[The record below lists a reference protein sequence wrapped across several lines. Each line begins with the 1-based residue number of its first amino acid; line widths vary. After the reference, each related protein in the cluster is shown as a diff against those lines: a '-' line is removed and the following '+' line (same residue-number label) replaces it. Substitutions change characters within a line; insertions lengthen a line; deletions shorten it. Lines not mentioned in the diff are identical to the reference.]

1 MYRGKEKKK
10 TCLKCHVKDKK
21 MIDWFTTI
29 TLHLSLSSLCSALL
43 CSAQQD
49 MTFGQHGDTRCSEK
63 LDLTWTSKLNIVR
76 QNFKNY
82 LFFLNFV
89 SILPFMNLTNHT
101 LLISN
106 VFGRACD
113 MFSQSSTRHRFVPN
127 IDTAVC
133 DTALWGGRG
142 PRPQL
147 WWGWSLAGPGVRQ
160 QWKTLFFPVTLNK
173 LPSSPTVGVYLWG
186 QYGRIVYVQGLPSRC
201 HAVCQIQHYNS
212 GGIVCPVCLF
222 CSCEVE

>member
-1 MYRGKEKKK
+1 MFSTTRYDFWTTWWYALFRKIGFNVDIKVKYCPPELKK
-10 TCLKCHVKDKK
+10 
-21 MIDWFTTI
+21 
-29 TLHLSLSSLCSALL
+29 
-43 CSAQQD
+43 
-49 MTFGQHGDTRCSEK
+49 
-63 LDLTWTSKLNIVR
+63 
-76 QNFKNY
+76 Y

-89 SILPFMNLTNHT
+89 PNLPFMNLTNHT